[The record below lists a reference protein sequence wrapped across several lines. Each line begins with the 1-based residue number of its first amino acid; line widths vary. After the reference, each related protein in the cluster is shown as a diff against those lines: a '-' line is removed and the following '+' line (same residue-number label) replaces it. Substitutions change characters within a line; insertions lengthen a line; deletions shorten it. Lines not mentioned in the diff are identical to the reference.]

1 MFDARTMAATSPA
14 CRRSLF
20 HQPCPDTA
28 PYILASAQANRPIDF
43 SLPLIFH
50 LANTG
55 LRRATASPRFLF
67 PLHGPELNVEIEQ
80 GAQFIFIVEA
90 RSWFLEGFSRNRNFL
105 DEAIEQLDQFLIDF
119 SIESCILDDYEM
131 TTSQRRSMSSFHLE
145 N

>member
-1 MFDARTMAATSPA
+1 M
-14 CRRSLF
+14 
-20 HQPCPDTA
+20 
-28 PYILASAQANRPIDF
+28 
-43 SLPLIFH
+43 
-50 LANTG
+50 
-55 LRRATASPRFLF
+55 
-67 PLHGPELNVEIEQ
+67 
-80 GAQFIFIVEA
+80 QFIFIVEA